1 MRNPLP
7 SRRLPPRWALPVL
20 LGAMV
25 SGSLVVFCTS
35 RTPVEARPE
44 ESVFS
49 SRVTPLFQ
57 RYCLGC
63 HAGKKPKGD
72 LSLDTLAADFDKNGT
87 AWQAILERL
96 TDASMPPRGK
106 PQPAGAEVRVVT
118 DWIASGLKAHQVG
131 RAATQGRALLRRLN
145 RVEYNNTIQD
155 LLGVDV
161 NLTDLLPEDG
171 KASGFDNVDVALD
184 LSSTLL
190 ERYLDAADLA
200 LDAALAH
207 GPPPPAFKKKFF
219 PGEMSKALLAKKHV
233 PLFPDA
239 QTRDDCIV
247 YVKDPPSAPQV
258 LLDARVPRPGR
269 YRFRIL
275 ASSVRD
281 KADKVSMR
289 VHVGYGRG
297 GRNWLAGVFDVS
309 EKPAVIEFTERLAQG
324 DGINM
329 RVNGVTRAYNVRPDY
344 AGPGLAVYWVEVEGP
359 AIDGW
364 PPPSFTRL
372 FGRIDPDRG
381 TIADAETILR
391 GFMPQAFRRPV
402 SDAERKQYLALV
414 RSRLEKGYRFHEAL
428 RVVLTAILCSPD
440 FLYLKLTPGRL
451 NDFELASRLSYFLWS
466 TMPDAKLFDLAK
478 RGELSSAEAI
488 HGQVERMLNDTKAR
502 AFTENFTGQWLNLRN
517 IKATD
522 PDANLYP
529 EFDPLLEYSMPL
541 ETYHFF
547 EEILKNDRSLL
558 EFVHSDWSML
568 NGRLAEHY
576 GIPGVKKQHFRKVA
590 LPPGSH
596 RGGVLTQASVL
607 KVTANGTSTSPVVR
621 GVFLLDRIL
630 GKPVPPPP
638 KDVPAIEPDI
648 RGAVTI
654 RDQLARHRSVPA
666 CASCHTRIDP
676 PGFALESFD
685 VIGGWRYN
693 YRVTGSRRYIPRKKY
708 DGRAVAW
715 ADGPRVECADRMP
728 DGRRFANIDAFK
740 KFLLEDKDQIARA
753 LTERLLVYATGH
765 AIELGDRQTVEKI
778 VAAVR
783 LRKYGFRSLL
793 HEVVQSEAFRRK

>member
-1 MRNPLP
+1 
-7 SRRLPPRWALPVL
+7 
-20 LGAMV
+20 
-25 SGSLVVFCTS
+25 
-35 RTPVEARPE
+35 VEARPQ
-44 ESVFS
+44 ESVFRA
-49 SRVTPLFQ
+49 RVTPFFQ

-72 LSLDTLAADFDKNGT
+72 LPLDTLAPEFDRNAQVWK
-87 AWQAILERL
+87 AILGRL
-96 TDASMPPRGK
+96 TDHSMPPMGK
-106 PQPAGAEVRVVT
+106 PQPPGAEVRVVT
-118 DWIASGLKAHQVG
+118 DWIVSELKARQVG
-131 RAATQGRALLRRLN
+131 RAASQGRALLRRLN

-161 NLTDLLPEDG
+161 NLIDLLPEDG

-190 ERYLDAADLA
+190 ERYFDAADLA

-219 PGEMSKALLAKKHV
+219 PGQMSKALLAKKRV
-233 PLFPDA
+233 PLFGDA

-275 ASSVRD
+275 ASSDRD
-281 KADKVSMR
+281 KEQKVSMR
-289 VHVGYGRG
+289 VHVGYGRS

-309 EKPAVIEFTERLAQG
+309 EKPSVIEFTERLEYG

-329 RVNGVTRAYNVRPDY
+329 RVNGVTRAYNLPKDY
-344 AGPGLAVYWVEVEGP
+344 VGPGLAVYWVEVEGP

-372 FGRIDPDRG
+372 FGRVDPDRG
-381 TIADAETILR
+381 TIADADTILR
-391 GFMPQAFRRPV
+391 RFMPRAYRRAV
-402 SDAERKQYLALV
+402 SDAEVKQLLALV
-414 RSRLEKGYRFHEAL
+414 RSRLDKGYPFHQAL
-428 RVVLTAILCSPD
+428 RVALTAILCSPD

-466 TMPDAKLFDLAK
+466 TMPDDKLLDLAK

-488 HGQVERMLNDTKAR
+488 HSQVERMLNHPKAR

-522 PDANLYP
+522 PDTKLYP

-547 EEILKNDRSLL
+547 EEILKNDRSVL

-576 GIPGVKKQHFRKVA
+576 AIPGVKKQHFRKVL
-590 LPPGSH
+590 LPAGSH

-685 VIGGWRYN
+685 VIGGWRDN
-693 YRVTGSRRYIPRKKY
+693 YRVSGSRRYIPRKKY

-715 ADGPRVECADRMP
+715 ADGPKVECADRMS
-728 DGRRFANIDAFK
+728 DGKRFADIDGFK
-740 KFLLEDKDQIARA
+740 KLLLEDRDQIARA

-765 AIELGDRQTVEKI
+765 GIELDDKETVEKI
-778 VAAVR
+778 VRAVW